1 MFLPDDTFRTVV
13 DSTPLVSIDLIVK
26 NSEGQVLLG
35 KRNNKPAKDF
45 WFVPGGRI
53 QKNETMSDAF
63 TRLCKEE
70 LGLEKR
76 ISDAVFLGPYEHFY
90 NDSIFGDDVS
100 THYVVLGYEVKS
112 NIALTNLPNAQHNEY
127 AWYGIDKIVDA
138 ENVHK
143 HSKWYMPAVVA
154 SIANAN

>member
-90 NDSIFGDDVS
+90 NDSIFDNVS
-100 THYVVLGYEVKS
+100 THYVVLGYQITLDRSLGK
-112 NIALTNLPNAQHNEY
+112 LPDKQHCDY
-127 AWYGIDKIVDA
+127 KWM
-138 ENVHK
+138 NVEE
-143 HSKWYMPAVVA
+143 AVCSESVYKY
-154 SIANAN
+154 SRDYFIN

>member
-1 MFLPDDTFRTVV
+1 MFLPDDIFRTVV

-53 QKNETMSDAF
+53 QKNETISDAF

-90 NDSIFGDDVS
+90 NDSIFGDNVS
-100 THYVVLGYEVKS
+100 THYVVLGYQITLDRSLGK
-112 NIALTNLPNAQHNEY
+112 LPDKQHCDY
-127 AWYGIDKIVDA
+127 KWM
-138 ENVHK
+138 NVEE
-143 HSKWYMPAVVA
+143 AVRSESVYKY
-154 SIANAN
+154 SRDYFVN

>member
-100 THYVVLGYEVKS
+100 THYVVLGYSIES
-112 NIALTNLPNAQHNEY
+112 NLNITGIPCQQHNEY
-127 AWYGIDKIVDA
+127 SWFSELQIKSSTH
-138 ENVHK
+138 VHK
-143 HSKWYMPAVVA
+143 HSKAYFT
-154 SIANAN
+154 NTN